1 MDMEISQHY
10 YLAKAF
16 KIPAKP
22 PHAFGPL
29 MSRWEERELLL
40 IMPITC
46 PTSSQTLVQE
56 EYGFLPL
63 TEKGL

>member
-1 MDMEISQHY
+1 MEIPQHY

-22 PHAFGPL
+22 PHAFGTL
-29 MSRWEERELLL
+29 MSPWEERELLL

-46 PTSSQTLVQE
+46 PASSQTLVHE